1 MKLDNWLEQR
11 ARTGPDRIALS
22 GPDGQLTYAQL
33 EEAAVEA
40 ARRFGARGVRRGATV
55 GLRVEPNVTGVVA
68 IHGLMK
74 LGAILMPLSPQ
85 LTEEEVEGAKS
96 AAGAEVVLSTTED
109 LPQRGADLP
118 LLGEH
123 EMDDF
128 HCRILTSGSSGPP
141 KTIGLTYGNHLFSA
155 MGSAFNLGVDP
166 SDRWLCTLPLSH
178 ISGLAIAMRSVI
190 YGTTMVVADRFSAE
204 TVADAVENHGVTVL
218 SLVSTMLNRLLEEG
232 VDLSATRAILVG
244 GGPVAPEVIAEAL
257 ERGYP
262 VVQTYGLTEAC
273 SQVTTLRLDEA
284 QRKVGSAGRP
294 LLTSHLRI
302 SEGEILVQGPTVSPE
317 VSDPDGWLH
326 TGDLGRI
333 DEEGFL
339 YVEGRLD
346 DRIISGGENIA
357 PAEVEAVLK
366 RHPGIEQAEVSGRP
380 DEEWSEVV
388 VARVVPRAGFQP
400 DPEEVRSFCR
410 GSLAAFKVPREIEVV
425 EAITG
430 GPGPSSTDNE
440 DTPVSG

>member
-11 ARTGPDRIALS
+11 ARTGPDRLALS
-22 GPDGQLTYAQL
+22 GPDGQLTYAEL
-33 EEAAVEA
+33 EAAAVEA

-55 GLRVEPNVTGVVA
+55 GLRVEPDSRGVIA
-68 IHGLMK
+68 IHALMK
-74 LGAILMPLSPQ
+74 LGAILLPLSPR
-85 LTEEEVEGAKS
+85 LTEAEIE
-96 AAGAEVVLSTTED
+96 AARDATGAEMVLSATD
-109 LPQRGADLP
+109 HLPRQGADLP

-123 EMDDF
+123 EMDDI

-141 KTIGLTYGNHLFSA
+141 KSIGLTYGNHLFSA

-166 SDRWLCTLPLSH
+166 GDRWLCALPLSH
-178 ISGLAIAMRSVI
+178 ISGLAITMRSVI
-190 YGTTMVVADRFSAE
+190 YGTTMVLANRFSPE
-204 TVADAVENHGVTVL
+204 TVAEAVESEGVSVI
-218 SLVSTMLNRLLEEG
+218 SLVSTMLTRLLDAG
-232 VDLSATRAILVG
+232 VDLSPTRAILVG
-244 GGPVAPEVIAEAL
+244 GGPIAPEVISEAL

-317 VSDPDGWLH
+317 AIDSDGWLH

-366 RHPGIEQAEVSGRP
+366 RHPDVIQAEVTGRP
-380 DEEWSEVV
+380 DEEWSEAV
-388 VARVVPRAGFQP
+388 VARVVARPGSRP

-410 GSLAAFKVPREIEVV
+410 RSLAAFKVPRQVEIVDATSDGTPAASNGDV
-425 EAITG
+425 E
-430 GPGPSSTDNE
+430 
-440 DTPVSG
+440 TPESV